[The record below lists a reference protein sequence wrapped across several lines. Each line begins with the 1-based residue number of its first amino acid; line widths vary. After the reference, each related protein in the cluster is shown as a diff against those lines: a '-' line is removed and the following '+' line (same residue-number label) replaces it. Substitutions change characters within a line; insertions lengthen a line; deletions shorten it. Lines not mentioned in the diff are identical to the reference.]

1 MKRIIST
8 LLVGLFST
16 FIVLQAQAQNEP
28 QKIGTANIEYILS
41 NLPEIKKLE
50 ADIKVYEGQLRAQL
64 ESKSAEYQRKLD
76 EYQRGVES
84 GMLLP
89 SIRADKEKELM
100 SMQQSI
106 QEFERSA
113 QEDLQ
118 SKSMSMLDPIMQKV
132 QASIDKVA
140 AANNYTYIITTH
152 VDYGG
157 TAIVLYSKY
166 KDTYDISALVLKDL
180 GVVVSP
186 TGSTTTTTTP
196 TTTAPTNTTTPTTPP
211 AKTAPVK
218 K

>member
-1 MKRIIST
+1 MKRIISRFF
-8 LLVGLFST
+8 VGLFST
-16 FIVLQAQAQNEP
+16 LIVLQVQAQNEP

-41 NLPEIKKLE
+41 NLPEIKQLE
-50 ADIKVYEGQLRAQL
+50 ADIKVYENQLRAQL
-64 ESKSAEYQRKLD
+64 DSKTTEYQRKLE

-84 GMLLP
+84 NMLLP

-106 QEFERSA
+106 QDFERSA

-118 SKSMSMLDPIMQKV
+118 SKSMSMLDPIMAKV

-157 TAIVLYSKY
+157 TAIILYSKY
-166 KDTYDISALVLKDL
+166 KDANDISILVLRDL
-180 GVVVSP
+180 GVNISATGVVTP
-186 TGSTTTTTTP
+186 ATTTTT
-196 TTTAPTNTTTPTTPP
+196 PTNTTTPTTPP
-211 AKTAPVK
+211 VKTTAPVK

>member
-16 FIVLQAQAQNEP
+16 FMMVLQVQAQNEP
-28 QKIGTANIEYILS
+28 QKIGTANLEYILS
-41 NLPEIKKLE
+41 NLPEMKKLE
-50 ADIKVYEGQLRAQL
+50 SDIQVYEKQLKTQL
-64 ESKSAEYQRKLD
+64 DSKTSEYQRKLD

-100 SMQQSI
+100 MLQQSI
-106 QEFERSA
+106 QEFERTA

-118 SKSMSMLDPIMQKV
+118 SKYLSMLEPITEKV

-140 AANNYTYIITTH
+140 AANNYTYIITTA
-152 VDYGG
+152 VQYSGDK
-157 TAIVLYSKY
+157 IILYSKY

-180 GVVVSP
+180 GVTVIP
-186 TGSTTTTTTP
+186 AGTTTTTP
-196 TTTAPTNTTTPTTPP
+196 TTTTAPTNTPAPTTPP
-211 AKTAPVK
+211 VKTTPTK

>member
-8 LLVGLFST
+8 LLAGLFST
-16 FIVLQAQAQNEP
+16 FVMVLNVQAQNEP

-50 ADIKVYEGQLRAQL
+50 ADIQVYEKQLRAQL
-64 ESKSAEYQRKLD
+64 DSKTAEYQRKLD

-89 SIRADKEKELM
+89 SIKADKEKELM
-100 SMQQSI
+100 GLQQSI

-118 SKSMSMLDPIMQKV
+118 SKSMSMLEPIMQKV

-157 TAIVLYSKY
+157 TAIILYSKY
-166 KDTYDISALVLKDL
+166 KDANDISTLVLKDL
-180 GVVVSP
+180 GVSVSP
-186 TGSTTTTTTP
+186 TGSITPAATTP
-196 TTTAPTNTTTPTTPP
+196 ATAPTNTATPP
-211 AKTAPVK
+211 AKTTAPVK